1 MAEENQMRLDLQMTL
16 DSKESDIEQLR
27 SQITSLSIHSLD
39 STSIS
44 SGNDLDL
51 EGYPGRPFILLSPSQ
66 RFALTFI
73 FRARKHFFIPF
84 FQSFLFPHYA
94 SSFSSL
100 LFHLNV
106 SLHGPVQCAL
116 LTLTP
121 QNQCPSPTS
130 AHTNPS
136 ASTLGQTF
144 ARLMLSLAP
153 TLRTKKSMMGIRSG
167 AKLPWPLPM
176 NRPLSLKPN
185 LNLEVTLHGSSKPGC
200 GLKLKQSN
208 FLKELFTIFIHK
220 IMDGG
225 FIFFPNLSEFGM
237 K

>member
-51 EGYPGRPFILLSPSQ
+51 EGYPGRPFILLSSSQ
-66 RFALTFI
+66 RFSLTFI

-100 LFHLNV
+100 LFHLNF

-144 ARLMLSLAP
+144 ARLTLSLAL
-153 TLRTKKSMMGIRSG
+153 TLRTKKSMMGVRSG

-185 LNLEVTLHGSSKPGC
+185 LNLEVTLHGSSKPGY
-200 GLKLKQSN
+200 GLKLKQSKFFWKS
-208 FLKELFTIFIHK
+208 FLQYLSIKLW
-220 IMDGG
+220 MGG
-225 FIFFPNLSEFGM
+225 SFSSLIWVSLE
-237 K
+237 